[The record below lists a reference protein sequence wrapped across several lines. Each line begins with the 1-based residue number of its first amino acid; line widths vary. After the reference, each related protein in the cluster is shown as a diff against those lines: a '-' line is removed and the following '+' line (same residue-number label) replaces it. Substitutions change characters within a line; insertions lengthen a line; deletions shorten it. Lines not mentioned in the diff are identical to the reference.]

1 MACSHGRDREVKGE
15 NRGCL
20 TSYTE
25 AVIATARDL
34 TVAGKAVDAD
44 AVMSGVAE
52 RLGVSSRVVGAL
64 AVGVDAMG
72 EYALA
77 ALDDDVDAIGE
88 EDAAVT
94 ASRRAFRPL
103 LEARLQE
110 RVDQI
115 DDQWKRG
122 SVCPACG
129 AAGNSVGRRR
139 RAWVSAFGAVSLVR
153 RWSDCTQEKG
163 GWSVAQKRLLLPDGD
178 YTPRLDEMMTMLAA
192 VTTHEGAC
200 KLCEGLLGVTV
211 SEHAIQDAVERRGE
225 ALVRLDDVDA
235 ARFIPWEA
243 NGLPRATKRPTAAVE
258 KAPNVAYLEVDG
270 VLPMTRQL
278 DGERSQPVEGHRGG
292 KGLRYK
298 MEGKEVKNAVL
309 YTDAACA
316 EEGDGRGV
324 VLEKKYVSSLGH
336 WLGFAALL
344 WMTMLT
350 LRFDQASVLVIL
362 SDGAHWIRELAKWL
376 PCRPVL
382 ILDLFHAKH
391 RVWEVANAV
400 FREKTPEARLWAN
413 TQCTFIE
420 RGEVWEV
427 LSALG
432 ELRPRR
438 KATRKVVESLVT
450 YLTNNKDRMNYPEY
464 RAKGYRVSSG
474 SVESAN
480 YHVTGARLKQ
490 QGMRWSEKGAAEMA
504 RLRADLANDVWRKR
518 TLQVLAA

>member
-1 MACSHGRDREVKGE
+1 M
-15 NRGCL
+15 
-20 TSYTE
+20 
-25 AVIATARDL
+25 
-34 TVAGKAVDAD
+34 AGKAVDTD
-44 AVMSGVAE
+44 SVISGVAE
-52 RLGVSSRVVGAL
+52 RLGVNSRVVGAL
-64 AVGVDAMG
+64 AAGVDAMG

-77 ALDDDVDAIGE
+77 ALDDDVNAIGE

-110 RVDQI
+110 RIDRI
-115 DDQWKRG
+115 DDQWKRA

-129 AAGNSVGRRR
+129 AAGHSVGKRRR
-139 RAWVSAFGAVSLVR
+139 EWSSTFGAISLVR
-153 RWSDCTQEKG
+153 RWSDCTEEKG
-163 GWSVAQKRLLLPDGD
+163 GWSVAQRQLLLPEGD
-178 YTPRLDEMMTMLAA
+178 YTPRLDEMMTLLAA

-200 KLCEGLLGVTV
+200 KLCKGLLGVTV
-211 SEHAIQDAVERRGE
+211 SEHAVQDAVERRGE
-225 ALVRLDDVDA
+225 ILLRLDDEA
-235 ARFIPWEA
+235 AAPFVPWEA
-243 NGLPRATKRPTAAVE
+243 NGLPRATGRPAAAAAQV
-258 KAPNVAYLEVDG
+258 PRVAYVEVDG
-270 VLPMTRQL
+270 VLPMTREL
-278 DGERSQPVEGHRGG
+278 DDERSQPVAGHRGG
-292 KGLRYK
+292 KGRRYK

-309 YTDAACA
+309 YTGDACT

-324 VLEKKYVSSLGH
+324 VLEKKYVSFLGH

-376 PCRPVL
+376 PCPTIL
-382 ILDLFHAKH
+382 ILDLFHVKH
-391 RVWEVANAV
+391 RIWEVANAL
-400 FREKTPEARLWAN
+400 FGEQTPQARLWAN
-413 TQCTFIE
+413 THCTFIE
-420 RGEVWEV
+420 RGEAWEV
-427 LSALG
+427 LAALK

-438 KATRKVVESLVT
+438 KATRTMVEELCT

-464 RAKGYRVSSG
+464 RKKGYRVSSG

-504 RLRADLANDVWRKR
+504 RLRADLANDIWRQR
-518 TLQVLAA
+518 TLQMLAA